1 MLGITTS
8 EAVKEYLNKNAPNI
22 DPATATEAEMVGLIE
37 LLNMNIEMLA
47 SQPNDD
53 DLLE

>member
-1 MLGITTS
+1 MQ
-8 EAVKEYLNKNAPNI
+8 EYLDKNAPGI
-22 DPATATEAEMVGLIE
+22 DPTTATESELVGLIE

-47 SQPNDD
+47 SQSNDA